1 MKIIAIL
8 NEKRKWKSKKHEDWQ
23 TIGRDK
29 RCGKENEKIK
39 TELLK
44 KSIALEKAEAQVK
57 KLDYQ
62 HRNM

>member
-39 TELLK
+39 RE
-44 KSIALEKAEAQVK
+44 IF
-57 KLDYQ
+57 
-62 HRNM
+62 

>member
-1 MKIIAIL
+1 MKRNTDNRKNAQSIQVLNKEHMKIIAIL

-39 TELLK
+39 RE
-44 KSIALEKAEAQVK
+44 IF
-57 KLDYQ
+57 
-62 HRNM
+62 